1 MGHLWLPSVEGIVE
15 FFKKKVPDGAFA
27 QGLFT
32 LDLALSGI
40 TPTVA
45 GDVTQ
50 GLAERDPDRVT
61 EALYGLPSCDVGMIG
76 VQRDARNGQIDM
88 MPTAAL
94 FRRIFG

>member
-1 MGHLWLPSVEGIVE
+1 ME
-15 FFKKKVPDGAFA
+15 FFKKKAPDGAFA

-32 LDLALSGI
+32 LDLVLSGMA
-40 TPTVA
+40 PAVA

-61 EALYGLPSCDVGMIG
+61 EALYGLPSCDVGMMG
-76 VQRDARNGQIDM
+76 VQRDTRNGQIDM
-88 MPTAAL
+88 MPTAEL